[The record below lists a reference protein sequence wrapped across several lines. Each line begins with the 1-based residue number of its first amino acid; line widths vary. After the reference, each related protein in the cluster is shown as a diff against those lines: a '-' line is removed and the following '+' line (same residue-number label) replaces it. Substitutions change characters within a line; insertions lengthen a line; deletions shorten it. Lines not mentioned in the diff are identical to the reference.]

1 MLQAPSLQMAWL
13 GWQGLPGFL
22 SHLGRKTEAPMGC
35 LRMRQNSDGP
45 DNNSISREQASF
57 PPSVASLPEIGEEKE
72 KVGSKGMPN
81 IHKE

>member
-1 MLQAPSLQMAWL
+1 MVQAPSLQMAWL

-22 SHLGRKTEAPMGC
+22 SHLGLKAEAPMGC
-35 LRMRQNSDGP
+35 LLMRQNPDGP
-45 DNNSISREQASF
+45 DNNSIFREQASF
-57 PPSVASLPEIGEEKE
+57 PLPEIGEKKE